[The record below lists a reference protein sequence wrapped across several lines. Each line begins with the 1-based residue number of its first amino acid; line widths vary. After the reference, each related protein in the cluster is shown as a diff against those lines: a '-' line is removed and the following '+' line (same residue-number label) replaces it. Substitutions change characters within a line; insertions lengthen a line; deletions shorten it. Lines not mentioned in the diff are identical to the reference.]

1 MVMKKKVGTGILYV
15 LAIFW
20 AFMTFF
26 PLVIT
31 FLSSVKDNA
40 GITLSMFA
48 LPEEWRWSNY
58 ADAIKVANMGRAV
71 LNSIFVALTST
82 VLVII
87 SGMLAAY
94 ILSRKNF
101 KLRKLIYSLFIIGV
115 MVPVHCTIIPI
126 SGMATAT
133 GGKNTYWFLILVYVA
148 FNLSQAVF
156 LFTGFLNS
164 IGTELDEA
172 ARIDGCNDFQL
183 LFRVLMPVS
192 VPIISTQA
200 ILTFVFG
207 YGELVFSMVLISD
220 ESKYN
225 ISRGMLSF
233 QSAYQSNLG
242 PIFASI
248 IIAVV
253 PIIILYI
260 VFHEKVQA
268 GMLAGAVKG

>member
-1 MVMKKKVGTGILYV
+1 MKRRIGTIFLYIL
-15 LAIFW
+15 AAFW

-26 PLVIT
+26 PLIVT
-31 FLSSVKDNA
+31 FISSVKDNA
-40 GITLSMFA
+40 GITLSMFE
-48 LPEEWRWSNY
+48 LPDEWLWSNY
-58 ADAIKVANMGRAV
+58 VKAFQVANMGRAV
-71 LNSIFVALTST
+71 LNSIFVGITST
-82 VLVII
+82 LLVVII
-87 SGMLAAY
+87 GMLAAY
-94 ILSRKNF
+94 VLSRKKF
-101 KLRKLIYSLFIIGV
+101 RFRKLVYSFFIIGV

-126 SGMATAT
+126 SGMATTT
-133 GGKNTYWFLILVYVA
+133 GGKNTWWFLILVYVA

-172 ARIDGCNDFQL
+172 ACIDGCSDIQL

-192 VPIISTQA
+192 MPIISTVS
-200 ILTFVFG
+200 ILTFIYG

-225 ISRGMLSF
+225 ISRGMLAF
-233 QSAYQSNLG
+233 QGAYQSQLG

-253 PIIILYI
+253 PIIILYV